1 MPCPACGCTHAD
13 GAGAHALV
21 AALGSDD
28 IDRALALGLLDDG
41 IACNACDVACSKA
54 LQAARIQRQDALA
67 ARERYRLRNERLQRR
82 QRERAER
89 RKPAPATAAATTT
102 SAPALPAAAAAA
114 LARAKARAAGSRP
127 S

>member
-41 IACNACDVACSKA
+41 IACSACDVACRAS

-89 RKPAPATAAATTT
+89 RNPAPATAAATTT

-114 LARAKARAAGSRP
+114 LARARARAAGPKP

>member
-41 IACNACDVACSKA
+41 IACSACDVACSA
-54 LQAARIQRQDALA
+54 LLQAARIQRQDALA

-89 RKPAPATAAATTT
+89 RKPAPATAAATT
-102 SAPALPAAAAAA
+102 SAPALPPAAAAA

>member
-41 IACNACDVACSKA
+41 IACNACDVACSA
-54 LQAARIQRQDALA
+54 LLQAARIQRQDALA

-89 RKPAPATAAATTT
+89 R
-102 SAPALPAAAAAA
+102 
-114 LARAKARAAGSRP
+114 
-127 S
+127 

>member
-41 IACNACDVACSKA
+41 IACSACDVACRAS

-67 ARERYRLRNERLQRR
+67 ARERHRLRNERLQRR

-114 LARAKARAAGSRP
+114 LARARARAAGPKP

>member
-41 IACNACDVACSKA
+41 IACSACDVACSA
-54 LQAARIQRQDALA
+54 LLQAARIQRQDALA

-102 SAPALPAAAAAA
+102 STPALPAAAAAA
-114 LARAKARAAGSRP
+114 LARAKARAAGPKP

>member
-13 GAGAHALV
+13 GSGAHALV

-41 IACNACDVACSKA
+41 IACNACDVACSA
-54 LQAARIQRQDALA
+54 LLQAARIQRQDALA

-114 LARAKARAAGSRP
+114 LARAKARAAGPKP